1 MRKTL
6 TFGFSTLSNRVGNI
20 TFPPLRADREVLVII
35 QNPEDRAWTGKDLSE
50 IAMREDVEIVE
61 LTSLGV
67 AKSRNAAIDRAQG
80 KYLIFSDDDIQ
91 FVEQGLEEA
100 IEYLEQHPKIDLV
113 LGAAINEKGEKR
125 KRYPSEIGP
134 LTKFNSAKA
143 ATYEMLIRVDAIR
156 NKGIRFDE
164 NFGAGA
170 TNYLGDE
177 FIFIADL
184 IDAGGKG
191 VSHPAVLAIHPEES
205 SGSRWGSARDFN
217 ARLAIFDRVFGKGAF
232 LIRLGFALRRT
243 KELGSIANA
252 IRFAIGKPRDL

>member
-6 TFGFSTLSNRVGNI
+6 TFGYSTLADRVGNI
-20 TFPPLRADREVLVII
+20 TFPRQNPEREILVII
-35 QNPEDRAWTGKDLSE
+35 QNPEDRAWSGKDLSGM
-50 IAMREDVEIVE
+50 ALREDVEVVE

-67 AKSRNAAIDRAQG
+67 AKSRNAAIDKATG
-80 KYLIFSDDDIQ
+80 KYLIFSDDDIK

-100 IEYLEQHPKIDLV
+100 IHYLESHPDIDMI

-125 KRYPSEIGP
+125 KNYPSHVIP

-156 NKGIRFDE
+156 AKGIRFDE

-170 TNYLGDE
+170 KNYLGDE

-184 IDAGGKG
+184 INAGGKG

-217 ARLAIFDRVFGKGAF
+217 ARLAIFERVFGKGAF
-232 LIRLGFALRRT
+232 LIRLAFAMRRT
-243 KELGSIANA
+243 KEFGSVSNA
-252 IRFAIGKPRDL
+252 IRFALGKPRDL